1 MNHPAV
7 ILFWCVGLFGGVL
20 LVSGFAYRLG
30 KRKPHLAEA
39 SSESAAAVIGALF
52 ALLGLLL
59 AFTFSGAYARFD
71 ARRQI
76 IVQEVNAIGTAW
88 LRLDL
93 LPQEAQKP
101 LWEAFREYTSSR
113 VAFYEKIPQGRQVV
127 RDELDRTVKLQETI
141 WTTAVKASSGAE
153 NQSARMLLI
162 PALNEMIDIVTT
174 RTVAILTHP
183 PVLIFATMVLIAL
196 ACAGM
201 TNYRASTS
209 DRPPH
214 FYNVIFAVVMAC
226 TLYLIL
232 DIEFPRSGLI
242 TLNEESKLFL
252 SLLEGMK

>member
-30 KRKPHLAEA
+30 RRKPHLAEA

-59 AFTFSGAYARFD
+59 AFTFSGAYSRFD
-71 ARRQI
+71 ARRQL
-76 IVQEVNAIGTAW
+76 IVQEVNAIGTAY

-93 LPQEAQKP
+93 LPQEAQKS
-101 LWEAFREYTSSR
+101 LREAFREYTNSR
-113 VAFYEKIPQGRQVV
+113 AAFYEKLSQTRQVV
-127 RDELDRTVKLQETI
+127 VDELNRTAKLQETI
-141 WTTAVKASSGAE
+141 WSKAVKASSGAD

-174 RTVAILTHP
+174 RTVAIQTHP
-183 PVLIFATMVLIAL
+183 PALIFATLALITL

-201 TNYRASTS
+201 TSCRASAS
-209 DRPPH
+209 DHPPH
-214 FYNVIFAVVMAC
+214 FYNAIFAIVMTF

-242 TLNEESKLFL
+242 TLNETNKLFI